1 MSYNDY
7 GIGTHTCGEDVVEAR
22 RVKLNSSDQ
31 VVYAD
36 ADALGIG
43 FTRNDC
49 ETGEDV
55 GVAYYN
61 KPGTHHATVSEAVT
75 VGVDVYAA
83 ADGKVS
89 LLPAEAGDY
98 IKVGVALEA
107 AAATDDIIEVL
118 PVDSGKVVTVPGT

>member
-7 GIGTHTCGEDVVEAR
+7 GIGTHTCGEDVAEAR
-22 RVKLNSSDQ
+22 RVKLNSSDEL
-31 VVYAD
+31 VYAD

-43 FTRNDC
+43 VTRNDC
-49 ETGEDV
+49 EDGEDV

-61 KPGTHHATVSEAVT
+61 KPGTHHIMVTEPVT
-75 VGVDVYAA
+75 VGVDLYAA

-107 AAATDDIIEVL
+107 AGAAGDVIEML
-118 PVDSGKVVTVPGT
+118 PHESGKVVTVSGT